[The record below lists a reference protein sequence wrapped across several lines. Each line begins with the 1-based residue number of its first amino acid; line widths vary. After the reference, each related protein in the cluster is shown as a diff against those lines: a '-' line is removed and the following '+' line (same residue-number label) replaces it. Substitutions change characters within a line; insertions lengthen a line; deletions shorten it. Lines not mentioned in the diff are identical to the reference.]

1 MAVKLFGIEIS
12 RGEEKN
18 LPKQDIILPSPDDGV
33 ATVSGGAYGTFV
45 NQDYKANKGRY
56 NFKDINKKL
65 RISQIK
71 NRDIGYAIKGKV
83 YVLIGKNTKNS
94 GNVAFSTSKDT
105 LDLYKELLENP
116 SKEKYA
122 EISAK
127 ISGMDKDFY
136 IDLSTY
142 KNLTYH
148 LILSKETRS
157 WNGRIGYVQDNMIND
172 FQNLTDVVVYA
183 CGSSN
188 MISDAK
194 YNLALNGHPPEQF
207 FSDAFVASS

>member
-1 MAVKLFGIEIS
+1 MATGTGIAPVKS
-12 RGEEKN
+12 
-18 LPKQDIILPSPDDGV
+18 ILGSL
-33 ATVSGGAYGTFV
+33 
-45 NQDYKANKGRY
+45 QK
-56 NFKDINKKL
+56 
-65 RISQIK
+65 
-71 NRDIGYAIKGKV
+71 
-83 YVLIGKNTKNS
+83 
-94 GNVAFSTSKDT
+94 
-105 LDLYKELLENP
+105 LDLMNRPKTITVYWG
-116 SKEKYA
+116 A
-122 EISAK
+122 REI
-127 ISGMDKDFY
+127 KDFY